1 MGVTGCDTHG
11 QPADRRQCFVVMVE
25 RKGRKV
31 GTLRQRRD
39 GRHVGVM
46 GGDTHI
52 QCCEGGRHK
61 CDWRRHSP
69 TVLGRKEVRCGD
81 DGTQRTEGMW
91 GSWEVTLTHSVV
103 KAEGMSVIGGVRH
116 SPTVLGQKAM
126 LCGHGGTQRTEG
138 RHRQRW
144 DGRHGCDGR

>member
-1 MGVTGCDTHG
+1 MN
-11 QPADRRQCFVVMVE
+11 QPPLAPRQSVVVMVE

-103 KAEGMSVIGGVRH
+103 KAEGMSVIGGDTHRQCWDRRQCCVVMVERKGRK
-116 SPTVLGQKAM
+116 V
-126 LCGHGGTQRTEG
+126 GTGSVGTEG
-138 RHRQRW
+138 M
-144 DGRHGCDGR
+144 GGCDGR